1 MKQLILTLMA
11 ALLLGVPASARSLQ
25 QALQLVPAAKKVTIE
40 DGHIYLNGKRVDD
53 AGLPE
58 GLRSLD
64 PDMNLT
70 FWTGDNALFEIN
82 GQSFVFEDDRFRVA
96 APNERSN
103 RNVMMVFSGQED
115 GANIRLFEAPQ
126 VATGYYTTPTPS
138 GKADAM
144 NSYVSQLRQRAE
156 EFNKLTFELKE
167 VVPES
172 NDLARQMVVEAEN
185 AARIANILPR
195 VEYEA
200 YLGSLQSQNRQLYEE
215 LQRER
220 AMEMRTHELAR
231 AVRAAGT
238 EQERQ
243 RHTKELRG
251 VLTEIF
257 ELKQANRREE
267 IKQLERQLTELQ
279 GRLAERESLKKD
291 IIDSRLADLLNLH
304 RW

>member
-1 MKQLILTLMA
+1 MKHFLSILLA
-11 ALLLGVPASARSLQ
+11 AVLLSVPGSARSLQ
-25 QALQLVPAAKKVTIE
+25 HALQIVPAAKKITID
-40 DGHIYLNGKRVDD
+40 DGHVYLNGKRVDD
-53 AGLPE
+53 NRLPE
-58 GLRSLD
+58 GLRTLD
-64 PDMNLT
+64 PDVNLT

-82 GQSFVFEDDRFRVA
+82 GQSFVLEDDRFRMA
-96 APNERSN
+96 SPNERSN

-126 VATGYYTTPTPS
+126 VATGYYVTSDPS
-138 GKADAM
+138 AKAEVM
-144 NSYVSQLRQRAE
+144 NSYVGQLRQRAE

-200 YLGSLQSQNRQLYEE
+200 YLGSLQSQNRQLYDE

-231 AVRAAGT
+231 AARAAEST
-238 EQERQ
+238 QERE
-243 RHTKELRG
+243 RHMKELRG

-257 ELKQANRREE
+257 ELKQANRRKE
-267 IKQLERQLTELQ
+267 IEQLERQLKELQ

>member
-1 MKQLILTLMA
+1 M
-11 ALLLGVPASARSLQ
+11 
-25 QALQLVPAAKKVTIE
+25 
-40 DGHIYLNGKRVDD
+40 
-53 AGLPE
+53 
-58 GLRSLD
+58 
-64 PDMNLT
+64 
-70 FWTGDNALFEIN
+70 
-82 GQSFVFEDDRFRVA
+82 
-96 APNERSN
+96 
-103 RNVMMVFSGQED
+103 
-115 GANIRLFEAPQ
+115 
-126 VATGYYTTPTPS
+126 ATGYYTTPTPS

-257 ELKQANRREE
+257 ELKQANRRKE